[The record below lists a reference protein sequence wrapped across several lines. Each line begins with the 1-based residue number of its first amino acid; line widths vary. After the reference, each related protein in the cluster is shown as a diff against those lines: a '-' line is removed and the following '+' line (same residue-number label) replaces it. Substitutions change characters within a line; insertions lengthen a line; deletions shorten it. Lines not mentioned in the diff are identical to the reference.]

1 MGIDSLS
8 DEALMKRVCE
18 REAEAFRVL
27 YVRYESR
34 IFNFVLRH
42 VDHPGLAEELL
53 QETFWRVWQAARTF
67 RADRAQFKTWLYKV
81 ALNATRSEMA
91 RKSHLLEQR
100 LPAQDGVRE
109 QARFASQEAG
119 PAERLEQTEMAGLLA
134 SALGA
139 LPAPYREVIGLKCID
154 GLKFS
159 EIAAI
164 TGAPEGTL
172 KARFHRGV
180 AELKRRLIVR
190 EKKS

>member
-1 MGIDSLS
+1 MGFDSLS

-18 REAEAFRVL
+18 READAFRVL
-27 YVRYESR
+27 YARYESR

-42 VDHPGLAEELL
+42 VDNPGLAEELL

-67 RADRAQFKTWLYKV
+67 RGDKAQFKTWIYKV
-81 ALNATRSEMA
+81 ALNAARSEMA
-91 RKSHLLEQR
+91 RRSHQCEQS
-100 LPAQDGVRE
+100 LPAQATWDQHGQFTSR
-109 QARFASQEAG
+109 EAG
-119 PAERLEQTEMAGLLA
+119 PAERLEQSEMAGLLS

-139 LPAPYREVIGLKCID
+139 LPSLYREVIGLKCID
-154 GLKFS
+154 GLRFS

-180 AELKRRLIVR
+180 AELRRRLVAR
-190 EKKS
+190 EKK